1 MDDRDKLQL
10 NDGKTEA
17 MLITLRCASTADSV
31 PTSLHV
37 GLSDT
42 KYASQV
48 KTLGVTIDWCLTLH
62 QHVTNVCTSAY
73 IELHSLAS
81 ICQYLS
87 CDVTKTLISAFV
99 FSKLDYCN
107 SSLTGAPKNFI
118 AKLKRVQNAAARLV
132 QCHRQ
137 HNITPVL
144 CSLH

>member
-62 QHVTNVCTSAY
+62 QHVTNACASACV
-73 IELHSLAS
+73 ELCHIAS
-81 ICQYLS
+81 IRQYLS
-87 CDVTKTLISAFV
+87 CKCNATKMLISA
-99 FSKLDYCN
+99 
-107 SSLTGAPKNFI
+107 
-118 AKLKRVQNAAARLV
+118 
-132 QCHRQ
+132 
-137 HNITPVL
+137 VL
-144 CSLH
+144 